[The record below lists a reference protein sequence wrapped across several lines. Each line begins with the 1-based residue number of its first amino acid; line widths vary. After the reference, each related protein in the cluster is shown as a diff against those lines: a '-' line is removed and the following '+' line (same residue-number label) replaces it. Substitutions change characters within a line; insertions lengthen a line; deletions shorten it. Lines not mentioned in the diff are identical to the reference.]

1 MSRAS
6 RRFHRTLFLA
16 IAAMGALVWV
26 VVDQFDISGD
36 ELAVLITGAVM
47 VVAAIMVCA
56 AILAG
61 IWVALK
67 KFTDDED

>member
-26 VVDQFDISGD
+26 VVDQFEISRQ
-36 ELAVLITGAVM
+36 ELAVLATGAFM
-47 VVAAIMVCA
+47 VVGAIIVCG

-61 IWVALK
+61 VWVALK
-67 KFTDDED
+67 KFSDD

>member
-26 VVDQFDISGD
+26 VVEQFDISRD
-36 ELAVLITGAVM
+36 ELAVLAAGAVL
-47 VVAAIMVCA
+47 VVGAIILCA

-61 IWVALK
+61 VWVALRK
-67 KFTDDED
+67 LTDED

>member
-26 VVDQFDISGD
+26 VVDQFEISGD
-36 ELAVLITGAVM
+36 ELQALAVGAVLVVGA
-47 VVAAIMVCA
+47 IIVCG

-61 IWVALK
+61 IWIALRK
-67 KFTDDED
+67 LTDED

>member
-26 VVDQFDISGD
+26 VVDQFDISRQ
-36 ELAVLITGAVM
+36 ELMVLFTGAVM
-47 VVAAIMVCA
+47 VVGAIIVCG

-61 IWVALK
+61 VWVALRK
-67 KFTDDED
+67 LTDEED

>member
-26 VVDQFDISGD
+26 VVDQFDISRD
-36 ELAVLITGAVM
+36 EVMVLATSAVLVVGA
-47 VVAAIMVCA
+47 IILCA
-56 AILAG
+56 ALLAG
-61 IWVALK
+61 VWVALK
-67 KFTDDED
+67 KLTDED

>member
-1 MSRAS
+1 MSRAT

-36 ELAVLITGAVM
+36 ELVVLITGAVM
-47 VVAAIMVCA
+47 VVGAIIVCG

-61 IWVALK
+61 VWVALK
-67 KFTDDED
+67 KFADDD